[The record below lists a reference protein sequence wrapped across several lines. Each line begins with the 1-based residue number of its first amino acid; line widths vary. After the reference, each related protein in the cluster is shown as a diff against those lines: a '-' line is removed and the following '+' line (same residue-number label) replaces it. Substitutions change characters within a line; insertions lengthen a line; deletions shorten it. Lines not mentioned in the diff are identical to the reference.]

1 MTIEETKKYKA
12 FYRQKKIVDY
22 GTPGAFVQ
30 NKWSRQ
36 YYIVETKEQAIEFFK
51 LDDIYYE
58 FKLVP
63 YSGKLP
69 VRTTKSLPKQRK
81 V

>member
-1 MTIEETKKYKA
+1 MIIEETKKYKA

-36 YYIVETKEQAIEFFK
+36 YYIVI
-51 LDDIYYE
+51 L
-58 FKLVP
+58 L
-63 YSGKLP
+63 
-69 VRTTKSLPKQRK
+69 KQK
-81 V
+81 NKQSSFLNSMTFIMSSN